1 MNREA
6 KQLFEMIQKWIR
18 QRHTTQTALAKA
30 LGIKQPSL
38 SGMLSGKIKLP
49 KKRLQEIIKILNPDE
64 NDIALARI
72 LYFDAEQEDNTINK
86 NPDENVS
93 NKLNIDLSDQ
103 NTIRLLEYW
112 RDLSD
117 SKRYE
122 ILSILAQF
130 KETGILPKNTTLSF
144 FERNMDLHN
153 SEVNEGERK

>member
-1 MNREA
+1 M
-6 KQLFEMIQKWIR
+6 
-18 QRHTTQTALAKA
+18 
-30 LGIKQPSL
+30 
-38 SGMLSGKIKLP
+38 
-49 KKRLQEIIKILNPDE
+49 DE

-153 SEVNEGERK
+153 SEVNEGERKWVRAGWIRIF